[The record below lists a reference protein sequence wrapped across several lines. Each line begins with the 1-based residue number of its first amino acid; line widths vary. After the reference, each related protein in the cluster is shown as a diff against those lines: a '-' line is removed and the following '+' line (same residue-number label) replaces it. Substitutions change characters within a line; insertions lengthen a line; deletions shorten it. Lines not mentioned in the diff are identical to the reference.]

1 MQVLPTQTYRGV
13 ISGARLKIVDASLL
27 ERAEILSIADSNTLL
42 SASIYLPYFAG
53 PSMIKV
59 YTVLTYS
66 ALTKC
71 ILVS

>member
-13 ISGARLKIVDASLL
+13 ISGARLKIVHASLSGMS
-27 ERAEILSIADSNTLL
+27 AILPIADSITDL
-42 SASIYLPYFAG
+42 SASFYLPYFAG